1 MSKTSLSSRLLEYLR
16 KWWELNP
23 NKFIHKG
30 EIEQLAK
37 DAGYLAETINRQ
49 MRILVQE
56 GKIEKKQKG
65 ISQEL
70 RWVPDIQSIADNIN
84 KLV

>member
-1 MSKTSLSSRLLEYLR
+1 MSLNNRLREYLR
-16 KWWELNP
+16 KWWEINP

-56 GKIEKKQKG
+56 GKIEKRQKG
-65 ISQEL
+65 VSQEL
-70 RWVPDIQSIADNIN
+70 RYLPDITEISNNID
-84 KLV
+84 KLI